1 MIYNQKRGL
10 ILFSKFNKQIKT
22 LFLDPAAS
30 PFEIEEDVNIVLS
43 PTLYWVKKV
52 SLPLKYVREVKPLLP
67 SLFEDML
74 PDGIYSY
81 SAYKVGDEFYIFAYE
96 DKVIIETLNS
106 KGILP
111 TQVKNVHFS
120 QSELAELEGAFKIN
134 ETQSIYV
141 KDEIVI
147 LVPCCWIEESG
158 DLNIDS
164 VSLSK
169 HTISLKQFGHII
181 NDKSLYTFATIF
193 SLLIIL
199 VALEYFITLQKVSST
214 SELRD
219 KLFIEHG
226 LKSTMIQNRSMLGEY
241 KTLHKTQTSLREAAS
256 YILSLKLLKE
266 QKLTQLTMKGKKLI
280 AAFSGVKK
288 GDEVVVEKVLKSKKL
303 QFISNFKN
311 DTWYVEI
318 AL

>member
-1 MIYNQKRGL
+1 M
-10 ILFSKFNKQIKT
+10 FNKQIKT
-22 LFLDPAAS
+22 LFLNSAS
-30 PFEIEEDVNIVLS
+30 PSFKLEEDVNIILS
-43 PTLYWVKKV
+43 PSLYWVKKV
-52 SLPLKYVREVKPLLP
+52 SLPLKYVRDVKPLLP
-67 SLFEDML
+67 SLFEDTL

-81 SAYKVGDEFYIFAYE
+81 SAYKEGDEFYIFAYE
-96 DKVIIETLNS
+96 DKVIIDTLNS

-111 TQVKNVHFS
+111 TQVKNVHFA
-120 QSELAELEGAFKIN
+120 QSELSEVKGAIKVN

-147 LVPCCWIEESG
+147 LVPCCWVEESG

-164 VSLSK
+164 MSLSK

-181 NDKSLYTFATIF
+181 NDKSLYAFATIF

-199 VALEYFITLQKVSST
+199 VALEYFITLQKISST

-219 KLFIEHG
+219 KLFVQNE
-226 LKSTMIQNRSMLGEY
+226 LKSTMIQNRSMLSEY
-241 KTLHKTQTSLREAAS
+241 KTLHKTQTKLREATS
-256 YILSLKLLKE
+256 YILSLRLLKE
-266 QKLTQLTMKGKKLI
+266 QRLTQLTMKGKKLT
-280 AAFSGVKK
+280 AAFSGVEK
-288 GDEVVVEKVLKSKKL
+288 GDEVVIEKVLKSKKL

-318 AL
+318 TL

>member
-1 MIYNQKRGL
+1 M
-10 ILFSKFNKQIKT
+10 FDKQLKT
-22 LFLDPAAS
+22 LFLDPASS
-30 PFEIEEDVNIVLS
+30 PFKLEEDVNIILS
-43 PTLYWVKKV
+43 PSLYWVKKV

-67 SLFEDML
+67 SLFEDTL
-74 PDGIYSY
+74 PNGIYSY
-81 SAYKVGDEFYIFAYE
+81 SAYKAGDEFYIFAYE
-96 DKVIIETLNS
+96 DKAIIDTLNS

-111 TQVKNVHFS
+111 TQVKNVHFA
-120 QSELAELEGAFKIN
+120 QSELSEVKGAIKVN

-158 DLNIDS
+158 DLNINS

-169 HTISLKQFGHII
+169 HTISLKQFGHIV

-199 VALEYFITLQKVSST
+199 VALEYFITLQKISST

-219 KLFIEHG
+219 KLFVQYG
-226 LKSTMIQNRSMLGEY
+226 LKSTMIQNRSMLSEY

-256 YILSLKLLKE
+256 YILSLNLVKE
-266 QKLTQLTMKGKKLI
+266 QKLTQLVMKGKKLT
-280 AAFSGVKK
+280 AAFIGVKK
-288 GDEVVVEKVLKSKKL
+288 GDEVAIEKVLKSKKL
-303 QFISNFKN
+303 QFISNFKD

-318 AL
+318 EL